1 MKAPVL
7 ALFLSIVLIIA
18 GCGASPAT
26 APPTAE
32 PTVAPSATPLSEEAA
47 LLATI
52 AANAPSPAAAT
63 PTVPLPTPFP
73 TITLGPT
80 AEPRPLPEGW
90 WDTAVCYEIFVR
102 SFYDS
107 NGDGIGDINGLIEK
121 LDYINDGDPT
131 GGDDLGATCIWLM
144 PVAEAAS
151 YHGYDVIDYY
161 AIEKDYGTNDDFKR
175 LIEAANR
182 RGIRVIVDLVL
193 NHTSSAHPWFLSAL
207 NDPSSPYR
215 DWYIWS
221 PVDPG
226 YRGPWGQQVWHRSP
240 ARNEYY
246 YGIFVAEM
254 PDLNYRNPEVVAEA
268 EKIAAFWL
276 NEMGVDGFR
285 LDAIKHVVENG
296 SDQEGTR
303 ETHAWMRSFEA
314 AIERIKPGAF
324 TVGEVFGGRAGSLAA
339 YYPDQLDTYFEFG
352 VAEGILRSANT
363 GAPGPYLTAVEE
375 ALARLPYQ
383 RWAPF
388 LTNHDQERAMTVL
401 GGDVGK
407 ARVAAIALLTLPGL
421 PFVYYGEEI
430 GMTGAKPDE
439 RIRTPMQWT
448 GEPRAGFTTGTPWQ
462 APQSDFTTVNVA
474 AQQADPDSLLNLY
487 RTLIRLHTTRP
498 ALGKGDFT
506 PVSATGGAAAFLR
519 RHNDDVALV
528 VINFSANRLS
538 GVTLSAARSNLEAG
552 TYNPDVLFGS
562 GNLQPLTIGVDGS
575 MSAYALP
582 DIPPQSALII
592 SLVK

>member
-1 MKAPVL
+1 MKVPVL
-7 ALFLSIVLIIA
+7 TLFLSMMIILA
-18 GCGASPAT
+18 GCGASPAA
-26 APPTAE
+26 APATTE
-32 PTVAPSATPLSEEAA
+32 PPAAPSATPLSEEAA
-47 LLATI
+47 LLATM
-52 AANAPSPAAAT
+52 AANAPSPAETT

-107 NGDGIGDINGLIEK
+107 DGDGIGDINGLIAK

-131 GGDDLGATCIWLM
+131 SGSDLGVDCIWLM

-161 AIEKDYGTNDDFKR
+161 TIDKDYGTNEDFKR
-175 LIEAANR
+175 LIEEANR

-193 NHTSSAHPWFLSAL
+193 NHTSSAHPWFISAL

-221 PVDPG
+221 PVNPG

-246 YGIFVAEM
+246 YGVFVAEM
-254 PDLNYRNPEVVAEA
+254 PDLNYRNPEVIAEA

-276 NEMGVDGFR
+276 SEMGVDGFR
-285 LDAIKHVVENG
+285 LDAIKHMVENG
-296 SDQEGTR
+296 PEQEGTR

-314 AIERIKPGAF
+314 AIERIKRGTF
-324 TVGEVFGGRAGSLAA
+324 TVGEVFGGRAGSLAP

-375 ALARLPYQ
+375 ALTRLPYQ

-388 LTNHDQERAMTVL
+388 LTNHDQERVMTVL
-401 GGDVGK
+401 GGDTGK
-407 ARVAAIALLTLPGL
+407 ARVAAIALLTSPGL
-421 PFVYYGEEI
+421 PFIYYGEEI
-430 GMTGAKPDE
+430 GMQGTKPDE
-439 RIRTPMQWT
+439 LIRTPMQWT
-448 GEPRAGFTTGTPWQ
+448 GEPGAGFTTGSPWQ
-462 APQSDFTTVNVA
+462 APQSDFPTVNVA
-474 AQQADPDSLLNLY
+474 VQDADPDSLLNVY

-506 PVSATGGAAAFLR
+506 ALNATGGAAAFLR
-519 RHNDDVALV
+519 RSGDDIVLV
-528 VINFSANRLS
+528 VINFSASSLS
-538 GVTLSAARSNLEAG
+538 GVTVSTRQSDLDPG
-552 TYNPDVLFGS
+552 VYTPDLLFGS
-562 GNLQPLTIGVDGS
+562 GNLLPLTVGSDGS
-575 MSAYALP
+575 ISAYELP
-582 DIPPQSALII
+582 DIPPQRALIVG
-592 SLVK
+592 LGR

>member
-18 GCGASPAT
+18 GCGASPAA

-151 YHGYDVIDYY
+151 YHGYDVIDYDT
-161 AIEKDYGTNDDFKR
+161 IEKDYGTNDDFKR

-221 PVDPG
+221 PVNPG
-226 YRGPWGQQVWHRSP
+226 YRGPWGQQVWHLL
-240 ARNEYY
+240 
-246 YGIFVAEM
+246 M
-254 PDLNYRNPEVVAEA
+254 
-268 EKIAAFWL
+268 
-276 NEMGVDGFR
+276 
-285 LDAIKHVVENG
+285 
-296 SDQEGTR
+296 QESR
-303 ETHAWMRSFEA
+303 
-314 AIERIKPGAF
+314 
-324 TVGEVFGGRAGSLAA
+324 
-339 YYPDQLDTYFEFG
+339 
-352 VAEGILRSANT
+352 
-363 GAPGPYLTAVEE
+363 
-375 ALARLPYQ
+375 
-383 RWAPF
+383 
-388 LTNHDQERAMTVL
+388 
-401 GGDVGK
+401 
-407 ARVAAIALLTLPGL
+407 
-421 PFVYYGEEI
+421 
-430 GMTGAKPDE
+430 
-439 RIRTPMQWT
+439 
-448 GEPRAGFTTGTPWQ
+448 
-462 APQSDFTTVNVA
+462 
-474 AQQADPDSLLNLY
+474 
-487 RTLIRLHTTRP
+487 
-498 ALGKGDFT
+498 
-506 PVSATGGAAAFLR
+506 
-519 RHNDDVALV
+519 
-528 VINFSANRLS
+528 
-538 GVTLSAARSNLEAG
+538 
-552 TYNPDVLFGS
+552 
-562 GNLQPLTIGVDGS
+562 
-575 MSAYALP
+575 
-582 DIPPQSALII
+582 
-592 SLVK
+592 

>member
-1 MKAPVL
+1 MKTSTL
-7 ALFLSIVLIIA
+7 ALSLSILLLITSCSA
-18 GCGASPAT
+18 PSPAVPPTT
-26 APPTAE
+26 APSA
-32 PTVAPSATPLSEEAA
+32 APSATPLSDEAA

-52 AANAPSPAAAT
+52 AANAPSPADAT

-107 NGDGIGDINGLIEK
+107 NGDGIGDLNGLIAK
-121 LDYINDGDPT
+121 LDYVNDGDPT
-131 GGDDLGATCIWLM
+131 GGSDLGATCIWLM

-175 LIEAANR
+175 LVEEANR

-193 NHTSSAHPWFLSAL
+193 NHTSSAHPWFISAL
-207 NDPSSPYR
+207 NDPASPYR

-246 YGIFVAEM
+246 YGVFVAEM
-254 PDLNYRNPEVVAEA
+254 PDLNYRNPAVVAEA

-296 SDQEGTR
+296 SEQEGTR
-303 ETHAWMRSFEA
+303 ETHAWMRAFEA
-314 AIERIKPGAF
+314 AIERIKPGTF

-375 ALARLPYQ
+375 ALTRLPYQ

-388 LTNHDQERAMTVL
+388 LTNHDQERVMTVL

-407 ARVAAIALLTLPGL
+407 ARVAATALLTLPGL

-430 GMTGAKPDE
+430 GMSGAKPDE

-448 GEPRAGFTTGTPWQ
+448 GEPGAGFTTGSPWQ
-462 APQSDFTTVNVA
+462 APQSDFPTVNVA
-474 AQQADPDSLLNLY
+474 AQNADPGSLLNVY

-498 ALGKGDFT
+498 ALGEGDFT
-506 PVSATGGAAAFLR
+506 ALNATRGAAAFLR
-519 RHNDDVALV
+519 CSGDDAVMV
-528 VINFSANRLS
+528 IINFSASPLS
-538 GVTLSAARSNLEAG
+538 GVTLSTARSSLIPG
-552 TYNPDVLFGS
+552 VYTPDLLFGS
-562 GNLQPLTIGVDGS
+562 GNLPPLTAGADGS
-575 MSAYALP
+575 ISAYALP
-582 DIPPQSALII
+582 EIPPQSALIVG
-592 SLVK
+592 LGR